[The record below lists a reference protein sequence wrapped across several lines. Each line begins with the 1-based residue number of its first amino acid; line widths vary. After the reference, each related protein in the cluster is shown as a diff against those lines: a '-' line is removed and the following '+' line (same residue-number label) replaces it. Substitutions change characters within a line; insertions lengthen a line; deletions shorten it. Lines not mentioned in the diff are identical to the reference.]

1 MYARLLKYGFIL
13 LAFSG
18 LSLADG
24 YLDRNGESI
33 VRGDSLVSHKETLVI
48 NEKDIRIVVTYPKV
62 IVAGEYFTL
71 RASMTNYRRYARMG
85 GLTLSF
91 PQMTSVAGESI
102 YNTFDSIKG
111 YPPYSKIYNKYLG
124 RAKRSDYYM
133 IEGWERK
140 WREGVKKTFTL
151 RLKAPHAVGRFYVNV
166 RGVLHFGNKYDR
178 YEVTIPKRGVE
189 DQQGYSVRDFSIRI
203 VD

>member
-1 MYARLLKYGFIL
+1 MYNKIVKYGLMVGL
-13 LAFSG
+13 LSSF
-18 LSLADG
+18 SLADG
-24 YLDRNGESI
+24 YLDRSGESI
-33 VRGDSLVSHKETLVI
+33 VRNSNLSSLKKTMVI
-48 NEKDIRIVVTYPKV
+48 NEKNIRIVVTYPKV

-71 RASMTNYRRYARMG
+71 KASMTNNRSYARMG

-111 YPPYSKIYNKYLG
+111 YSPYSKIYNKHRG
-124 RAKRSDYYM
+124 RAKRSEYYM

-140 WREGVKKTFTL
+140 WRDGVKKTFRL
-151 RLKAPHAVGRFYVNV
+151 RLKAPNAVGRFYVNV
-166 RGVLHFGNKYDR
+166 RGVLHFGSKYDR
-178 YEVTIPKRGVE
+178 YEVTIPRRGQE
-189 DQQGYSVRDFSIRI
+189 DQQGYSVRDFSIRV

>member
-1 MYARLLKYGFIL
+1 MYAKLLKYGFML

-24 YLDRNGESI
+24 YLDRSGESV
-33 VRGDSLVSHKETLVI
+33 VRGDSLASHKDTLVI

-62 IVAGEYFTL
+62 IVAGEYFTI
-71 RASMTNYRRYARMG
+71 RASMTNYRGYARMG

-111 YPPYSKIYNKYLG
+111 YSPYSKIYNKYLG

-140 WREGVKKTFTL
+140 WREGVKKTFRL
-151 RLKAPHAVGRFYVNV
+151 RLKAPNAVGRFYVNV

-178 YEVTIPKRGVE
+178 YEVTIPRVGAE
-189 DQQGYSVRDFSIRI
+189 DQQGYSVRGFFIRI